1 METGYRGSDC
11 GFVEI
16 FKREMGLSRPPTFA
30 RRISASEVL
39 VKQIDLYGKLNGH
52 EGCVNTIQF
61 NAAGDHLVSGS
72 DDQEVKI
79 WNWATKTLEL
89 SYPSGHYDN
98 IFQVKIMPFTDDRR
112 IVTSAADGQVRLGQ
126 VKENGEVETKR
137 LGKHQGRVHN
147 LAVEPGSPYI
157 FYSCGEDGFVQHFD
171 LRSNSARKLFCC
183 SSFSENKQS
192 SSSLRLDALVID
204 PRNPNYFAL
213 GGSDKYARVYD
224 IRKCQ
229 RDSSSNSDKPVNTF
243 CPHHLIETQDVRITS
258 LAFSNTS
265 ELLVSYN
272 DELIYLFQKNMGLG
286 PSPLSIPRE
295 DLQKLEEPQAYVG
308 HRNSQTVKGVSFF
321 GPHDEYIMSGSDC
334 GHLFIW
340 KKKGAQLVRLMKG
353 DRHILNQ
360 VEPHPNLPVIASSG
374 IEKNIKV
381 WAPVSS
387 DVVPLPHNVQ
397 EIMESNRQGRED
409 HSRVTLTPDMIMHVL
424 RMHRRQALSYFERRY
439 NRADNYSD
447 EEDEEAYF
455 GIPGDASSEEGNS
468 NECNIS

>member
-61 NAAGDHLVSGS
+61 NSAGDHLVSGS

-183 SSFSENKQS
+183 SSFAENKQS
-192 SSSLRLDALVID
+192 SSSLRLIALVID

-295 DLQKLEEPQAYVG
+295 DLQKLEEPQAYAG

-340 KKKGAQLVRLMKG
+340 KKKGAQLVRLMAG

-397 EIMESNRQGRED
+397 EIMESNRRGREE

-439 NRADNYSD
+439 NRADNDSD

>member
-16 FKREMGLSRPPTFA
+16 FKREMGLSRPSTFA

-61 NAAGDHLVSGS
+61 NAAGDYLVSGS

-98 IFQVKIMPFTDDRR
+98 IFQVKIMPFTEDRR

-147 LAVEPGSPYI
+147 LDVEPGSPYI

-213 GGSDKYARVYD
+213 GGSDKYTRVYD

-424 RMHRRQALSYFERRY
+424 RMHRRQALSYFERMY